1 DVQRLLGDFWASGL
15 DEAAVERD
23 GANPIAPLLSRI
35 DAIRRSRDIAPAIAA
50 LHQVGIPVV
59 FNFTADVDL
68 DELERHIGYFS
79 QGGLTLPDPAYY
91 TRDDARTREVLS
103 RYADYVRRILLLTGT
118 PQERLEAETQFV
130 FDLETRIARASR
142 PIETLR
148 DPRQNYAPV
157 PVAELA
163 KRYKRLQ
170 LGDFLKAQ
178 GVSDDRVSLA
188 NPELFAQL
196 DTLVGSLKPEQWKAY
211 LRFHIGNAMAPYL
224 SKSFRD
230 AEFEFHG
237 RVLRGE
243 QA

>member
-1 DVQRLLGDFWASGL
+1 MESKMQAKPLVIALALGLALTFTATDAGAQRRRSAPKPPPGPTACTDFYSFVNRAWLAANTVSGSGSVSALAGLQTLAIQQQRELLDGAMRAPQNDVQRLLGDFWASGL

-103 RYADYVRRILLLTGT
+103 RYEDYVRRILLLTGT

-142 PIETLR
+142 PIETL
-148 DPRQNYAPV
+148 
-157 PVAELA
+157 
-163 KRYKRLQ
+163 
-170 LGDFLKAQ
+170 
-178 GVSDDRVSLA
+178 
-188 NPELFAQL
+188 
-196 DTLVGSLKPEQWKAY
+196 
-211 LRFHIGNAMAPYL
+211 
-224 SKSFRD
+224 
-230 AEFEFHG
+230 
-237 RVLRGE
+237 
-243 QA
+243 